1 MNIKRFEDLGIWQEA
16 RELCKVVYEITS
28 IGPFSKDYFSWILET
43 IESPDLILA
52 GDFGELIATRLYPK
66 TPVTYD
72 KYLTVVYKE
81 TSILDG
87 FILTA
92 YFSRS
97 INKTRTIVW
106 KP

>member
-1 MNIKRFEDLGIWQEA
+1 MISVNSKNNTLIRLTDERIKHININHPETKN
-16 RELCKVVYEITS
+16 CT
-28 IGPFSKDYFSWILET
+28 SWILET
-43 IESPDLILA
+43 IETPDLILA
-52 GDFGELIATRLYPK
+52 GDFGEFIAVRLYNK
-66 TPVTYD
+66 TPVTFD

-81 TSILDG
+81 TSKLDG

-97 INKTRTIVW
+97 INEKREIVW

>member
-1 MNIKRFEDLGIWQEA
+1 MKN
-16 RELCKVVYEITS
+16 CTT
-28 IGPFSKDYFSWILET
+28 WILET
-43 IESPDLILA
+43 VENPDLILA
-52 GDFGELIATRLYPK
+52 GDFGEIIAIRQYQK
-66 TPVTYD
+66 TPVTFD

-81 TSILDG
+81 TSNLDG

-97 INKTRTIVW
+97 INKSRRIVW

>member
-1 MNIKRFEDLGIWQEA
+1 MISVN
-16 RELCKVVYEITS
+16 
-28 IGPFSKDYFSWILET
+28 SKNNRLNRLTDERSRHISENHPEMKNCISWILET
-43 IESPDLILA
+43 IEDPDLILA
-52 GDFGELIATRLYPK
+52 GDFSELIAVKLFER

-81 TSILDG
+81 TSKLDG

-97 INKTRTIVW
+97 INKIRKIVW

>member
-1 MNIKRFEDLGIWQEA
+1 MISVNSKNNRLIRLTDERI
-16 RELCKVVYEITS
+16 RHITENHPEMKS
-28 IGPFSKDYFSWILET
+28 CIAWILKT
-43 IESPDLILA
+43 IENPDFILA
-52 GDFGELIATRLYPK
+52 GDFGELIAIRLFEK
-66 TPVTYD
+66 TPVTND

-81 TSILDG
+81 TGILDG

-97 INKTRTIVW
+97 INKTRRIVW

>member
-1 MNIKRFEDLGIWQEA
+1 MISVNSKNNRLIRLTDERIKHI
-16 RELCKVVYEITS
+16 S
-28 IGPFSKDYFSWILET
+28 INHPETKNYFSWVLET
-43 IESPDLILA
+43 IENPDFILA
-52 GDFGELIATRLYPK
+52 GDFGELIATRLYEK

-72 KYLTVVYKE
+72 KYLMVVYKE
-81 TSILDG
+81 TSNLDG

-97 INKTRTIVW
+97 INKTRRIVW

>member
-1 MNIKRFEDLGIWQEA
+1 MISVNSKNNRLIRLTDERI
-16 RELCKVVYEITS
+16 RHITKNHPEMKS
-28 IGPFSKDYFSWILET
+28 CVSWILET
-43 IESPDLILA
+43 IENPDLILA
-52 GDFGELIATRLYPK
+52 GDFRELIATRLFEK
-66 TPVTYD
+66 TPVTND

-81 TSILDG
+81 TSKLDG

-97 INKTRTIVW
+97 INKTRRIVW